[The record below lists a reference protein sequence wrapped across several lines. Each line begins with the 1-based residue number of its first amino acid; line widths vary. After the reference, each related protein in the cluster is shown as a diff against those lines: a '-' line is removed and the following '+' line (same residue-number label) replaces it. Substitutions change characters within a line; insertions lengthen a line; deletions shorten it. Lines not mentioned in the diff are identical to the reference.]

1 MDIHLVPPGQ
11 VAGIVPALLPY
22 LQESAGWSRGR
33 VTTDDLLRFV
43 LNGEMQLWAVHEGD
57 NAYGHVI
64 TEIKQYP
71 RLKMLTVQYCA
82 MKPWT
87 MDVISDQMHA
97 TAEQFAKAAGCAGV
111 EFVGRPGWRKT
122 ANEYGYAV
130 QSVTYQKF
138 FEEAKN
144 GPISS

>member
-1 MDIHLVPPGQ
+1 MEINLVPPGQ
-11 VAGIVPALLPY
+11 VAGVVPALLPY
-22 LQESAGWSRGR
+22 LQESAGWTRGR
-33 VTTDDLLRFV
+33 VNTDDLLRFV

-57 NAYGHVI
+57 TGDGHVI
-64 TEIKQYP
+64 TEIKHYP

-87 MDVISDQMHA
+87 MDVISDQMHSI
-97 TAEQFAKAAGCAGV
+97 AEQFAKSAGCAGV

-130 QSVTYQKF
+130 QSVMYQKF
-138 FEEAKN
+138 FDEAKN

>member
-57 NAYGHVI
+57 HAYVHVI

-87 MDVISDQMHA
+87 MDVISDQMHSL
-97 TAEQFAKAAGCAGV
+97 AEQFAKAAGCAGV

-130 QSVTYQKF
+130 QSVMYQKF
-138 FEEAKN
+138 FEEATN
-144 GPISS
+144 GPIST